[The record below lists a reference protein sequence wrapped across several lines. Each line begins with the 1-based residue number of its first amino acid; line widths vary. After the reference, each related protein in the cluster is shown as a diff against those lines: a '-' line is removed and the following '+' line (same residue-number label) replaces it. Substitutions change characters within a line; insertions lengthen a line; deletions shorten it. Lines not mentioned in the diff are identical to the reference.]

1 MTTGA
6 PGASRRLPWTVGLI
20 GAALTVVAAKG
31 TLPGLGNDATS
42 YVAIADRLAR
52 RGELGYFLEPR
63 LALWPP
69 GWPALLAFPRWVA
82 DISPLA
88 TALVVNAAMCVVIA
102 FEAWWLLRRVT
113 SNPRLVTI
121 GTTVAVLGPAT
132 LSQTYMVQTEPTFIA
147 IVLGAFIALISFTD
161 RWRHSGSRRCFWL
174 AMVLMWAA
182 FFDRYVGIVAIGACS
197 LWLVFERGTGAAVVQ
212 RWKNGVGFFLG
223 SSAVPAAWLI
233 RNAVVTGDLSS
244 AFGPRDTPLETYQSN
259 LVDAATSIGQFLHG
273 VARYEPFT
281 GLLRLIS
288 LAVAGV
294 VGVLAIVL
302 ARRALANRRAAPDA
316 LSRPPVG
323 LGDLLGH
330 PVGLLVIYG
339 VAHWL
344 YMIYSA
350 STIAFDPVNTRYL
363 APMFI
368 PMLIAG
374 LALVDRGARLRG
386 RTDIVTRIVSV
397 GVVVL
402 AVLQVTVGVVR
413 VSASYWDD
421 SALGYQAPQWRRTL
435 ASPVLDQ
442 VPVDCDR
449 LYSNFPEA
457 TYLAGFEAQRS
468 PRIRKFA
475 SSDRLDELAQAVRA
489 VERGDKS
496 CLIWVSPTVLETP
509 TYQHPFEDLEAAFD
523 LRQVAADDDVAVYVM
538 GPR

>member
-1 MTTGA
+1 MTRGE
-6 PGASRRLPWTVGLI
+6 PGVSRRLPWTVGII
-20 GAALTVVAAKG
+20 GAVLTVVAAKG
-31 TLPGLGNDATS
+31 HLPGLGNDATS

-69 GWPALLAFPRWVA
+69 GWPAVLALPRWIANV
-82 DISPLA
+82 SPLT
-88 TALVVNAAMCVVIA
+88 TALVINAAMCVVIA
-102 FEAWWLLRRVT
+102 FDAWWLLRRVT
-113 SNPRLVTI
+113 SDPKLVTV
-121 GTTVAVLGPAT
+121 GTVVSVLGPAT
-132 LSQTYMVQTEPTFIA
+132 LSQTYMVQTEATFIA

-161 RWRHSGSRRCFWL
+161 GWQRTASRRGFWL
-174 AMVLMWAA
+174 AIVLMWAA
-182 FFDRYVGIVAIGACS
+182 FFDRYVGIVAIGAGA
-197 LWLVFERGTGAAVVQ
+197 LWLVFERSTGAQAST
-212 RWKNGVGFFLG
+212 RWKNGIGFFLG

-244 AFGPRDTPLETYQSN
+244 AFGPRDTPIETYRSN
-259 LVDAATSIGQFLHG
+259 LVDAATSIGQFIHG

-281 GLLRLIS
+281 GLLRLVS
-288 LAVAGV
+288 LAVAGA
-294 VGVLAIVL
+294 VGVLAIIL
-302 ARRALANRRAAPDA
+302 LRRALANRRSAPDA

-330 PVGLLVIYG
+330 PAGLLVIYG

-368 PMLIAG
+368 PLLIAG
-374 LALVDRGARLRG
+374 MALVDRGARLRG
-386 RTDIVTRIVSV
+386 RADVVTSLV
-397 GVVVL
+397 GVGLVVL
-402 AVLQVTVGVVR
+402 LVVQVTVGLIR

-421 SALGYQAPQWRRTL
+421 AALGYQAPQWRRTL

-475 SSDRLDELAQAVRA
+475 SSDQLDELEQAITA
-489 VERGDKS
+489 VDRGAKS

-509 TYQHPFEDLEAAFD
+509 SYQHPLDDLDDAFT